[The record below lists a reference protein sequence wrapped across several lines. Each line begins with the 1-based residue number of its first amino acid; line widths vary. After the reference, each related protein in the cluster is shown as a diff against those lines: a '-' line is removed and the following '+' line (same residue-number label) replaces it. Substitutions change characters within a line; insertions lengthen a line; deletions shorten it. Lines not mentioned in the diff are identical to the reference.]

1 MRPRAARISN
11 NRSSSDFV
19 PPGRASQ
26 AGHSERPSYGDRPK
40 RDVDRPTRSFTS
52 DRPARS
58 ERPSYGDRP
67 KRDVDRP
74 TRSFSSDRPAR
85 SVRPSYG
92 DRPKRDGDRPTR
104 SFSSDRPARSD
115 RPSYGDRPA
124 RSERPSYGDRPA
136 RSERSSYG
144 DRPARS
150 ERPSY
155 GDRPARSER
164 PSYGDRPKR
173 PSFGER
179 PGREMMSKGERISNL
194 RKDLEQLESGTG
206 NLHAAKEWN
215 MGNSD
220 RMLQEAFGESSMDL
234 GKTKFSRSKVRTPA
248 KERKAEG
255 AAPKDTLAWPM
266 RLNRFV
272 SLSGLCSRRTADE
285 LIEAGRITINGNV
298 ANVLGTKVEQSDV
311 VKYDDELLQVRRHV
325 YVLLNKPKDFIT
337 TLDDPEN
344 RRTVMELV
352 ADATSE
358 RIVPAGRLDRNTTG
372 LLLLTN
378 DGDLIQKLTHPS
390 SEISKIYAVEL
401 DKPLTQND
409 FNQVLDGLELE
420 DGFIRVDALAWP
432 EPRDKKMVGLS
443 LHSGKNRI
451 VRRIFE
457 QLGYEVQRLDR
468 VSYAGLT
475 KKDLPRGHWR
485 YLTDKEIRFLRAG
498 KKMV

>member
-1 MRPRAARISN
+1 VKKKSEDSSGPASRRESEGSFRRRGPKKIN
-11 NRSSSDFV
+11 NGFSSDFV
-19 PPGRASQ
+19 PPSRASQ
-26 AGHSERPSYGDRPK
+26 SDHSDRASDRP
-40 RDVDRPTRSFTS
+40 VRSYSS

-67 KRDVDRP
+67 KRDGERP
-74 TRSFSSDRPAR
+74 TRSYSS
-85 SVRPSYG
+85 
-92 DRPKRDGDRPTR
+92 
-104 SFSSDRPARSD
+104 
-115 RPSYGDRPA
+115 DRPA
-124 RSERPSYGDRPA
+124 RSERPSYGDRPKRDGERPT
-136 RSERSSYG
+136 RSYSSN
-144 DRPARS
+144 RPARS

-155 GDRPARSER
+155 GDRPKRDGERPTRSYSSDRPARSER

-173 PSFGER
+173 PSFADKS
-179 PGREMMSKGERISNL
+179 GRDSLSKGNRIASL
-194 RKDLEQLESGTG
+194 RKDLNQLEEGSV
-206 NLHAAKEWN
+206 NLLAAQEWN
-215 MGNSD
+215 LKSGE
-220 RMLQEAFGESSMDL
+220 RMLHNTFGDSQLGLMFTKSNKSKARSSSN
-234 GKTKFSRSKVRTPA
+234 SRILEGTASKDA
-248 KERKAEG
+248 
-255 AAPKDTLAWPM
+255 LAWPM

-298 ANVLGTKVEQSDV
+298 VNVLGTKVDKSDV
-311 VKYDDELLQVRRHV
+311 VKYDDELLQVRHNV
-325 YVLLNKPKDFIT
+325 YILLNKPKDFIT

-390 SEISKIYAVEL
+390 SEISKIYAIEL
-401 DKPLTQND
+401 DKPLTQKD
-409 FNQVLDGLELE
+409 FNLVLGGLELE

-432 EPRDKKMVGLS
+432 EPRDKKRVGLS

-485 YLTDKEIRFLRAG
+485 YLTDKEVRFLRAG

>member
-1 MRPRAARISN
+1 MLHNTFGDSQLGLMFTKSN
-11 NRSSSDFV
+11 KSKARSSSNSRILE
-19 PPGRASQ
+19 GTAS
-26 AGHSERPSYGDRPK
+26 
-40 RDVDRPTRSFTS
+40 
-52 DRPARS
+52 
-58 ERPSYGDRP
+58 
-67 KRDVDRP
+67 
-74 TRSFSSDRPAR
+74 
-85 SVRPSYG
+85 
-92 DRPKRDGDRPTR
+92 
-104 SFSSDRPARSD
+104 
-115 RPSYGDRPA
+115 
-124 RSERPSYGDRPA
+124 
-136 RSERSSYG
+136 
-144 DRPARS
+144 
-150 ERPSY
+150 
-155 GDRPARSER
+155 
-164 PSYGDRPKR
+164 
-173 PSFGER
+173 
-179 PGREMMSKGERISNL
+179 
-194 RKDLEQLESGTG
+194 KD
-206 NLHAAKEWN
+206 A
-215 MGNSD
+215 
-220 RMLQEAFGESSMDL
+220 
-234 GKTKFSRSKVRTPA
+234 
-248 KERKAEG
+248 
-255 AAPKDTLAWPM
+255 LAWPM

-298 ANVLGTKVEQSDV
+298 VNVLGTKVDKSDV
-311 VKYDDELLQVRRHV
+311 VKYDDELLQVRHNV
-325 YVLLNKPKDFIT
+325 YILLNKPKDFIT

-390 SEISKIYAVEL
+390 SEISKIYAIEL
-401 DKPLTQND
+401 DKPLTQKD
-409 FNQVLDGLELE
+409 FNLVLGGLELE

-432 EPRDKKMVGLS
+432 EPRDKKRVGLS

-485 YLTDKEIRFLRAG
+485 YLTDKEVRFLRAG